1 MTYRECFTESGR
13 SGRRTVLKSQSLNQA
28 EPDRV
33 TFVPISKHGKK
44 QIEDAFRRT
53 LLE

>member
-13 SGRRTVLKSQSLNQA
+13 SGRTVLKSQSLNQA

-33 TFVPISKHGKK
+33 AFVPISMHGKK
-44 QIEDAFRRT
+44 PIEDAFRRA